1 MPTLEPMDPQQP
13 DRRRAVYLAR
23 IPSRTWRTRLVE
35 AAQLAIISSLCIV
48 ALYAAAV
55 WFD

>member
-1 MPTLEPMDPQQP
+1 MPTLEPMDPRQP

-23 IPSRTWRTRLVE
+23 TPSRTWRTRLVDVV
-35 AAQLAIISSLCIV
+35 QITIIFTLCIV
-48 ALYAAAV
+48 ALYVAAV